1 MPWLLLKIRNSF
13 QNRAQLATINQRTNQ
28 RRPIC
33 MVRLCH
39 IFLVADSTH
48 SRTLASSTQARMS
61 LKRGNFRLSMRH
73 RDSVKLLHNQCKQLR
88 VTPED
93 DEENKENAEPNL
105 LNSTVSTMDELV
117 QPFEA
122 LNEDNTID
130 KFLQLIDND
139 QIKGLLHHDTCRLF
153 SKTQI
158 Y

>member
-1 MPWLLLKIRNSF
+1 
-13 QNRAQLATINQRTNQ
+13 
-28 RRPIC
+28 
-33 MVRLCH
+33 
-39 IFLVADSTH
+39 
-48 SRTLASSTQARMS
+48 
-61 LKRGNFRLSMRH
+61 MRH

-105 LNSTVSTMDELV
+105 LSSTVSKMDELV

-130 KFLQLIDND
+130 KFLQLIDNN

>member
-1 MPWLLLKIRNSF
+1 
-13 QNRAQLATINQRTNQ
+13 
-28 RRPIC
+28 
-33 MVRLCH
+33 
-39 IFLVADSTH
+39 
-48 SRTLASSTQARMS
+48 MS

-93 DEENKENAEPNL
+93 EEENKENGEPNL

-117 QPFEA
+117 QPFKA